1 MYVYEKKKKSYISG
15 NPYPHIKN
23 RRRLIWWTWWDFL
36 LCGSWPG
43 LIVIVITANP
53 IFEHFYFTNRNQTA
67 KFREFD
73 IFLNILLPEADVNVI
88 YFEHFTGSRREFDN
102 FVNNLLETGSRREF
116 DIFWFFFTSSR
127 KQQTWN
133 LIFCELWY
141 RKSKRRFILI
151 VKHDAMHI
159 AYWWML
165 HTFMNLNQQV
175 QSGYCCLSYVDEWE
189 SNYFRYWHISFF
201 IIRYKT
207 HVDETHTHTH
217 PHTNE
222 KANQLFKEDSTLRK

>member
-1 MYVYEKKKKSYISG
+1 MNIFTSQTGTRQPNFVNLIFVWTFYYRKQTWMWYI
-15 NPYPHIKN
+15 
-23 RRRLIWWTWWDFL
+23 
-36 LCGSWPG
+36 
-43 LIVIVITANP
+43 
-53 IFEHFYFTNRNQTA
+53 
-67 KFREFD
+67 
-73 IFLNILLPEADVNVI
+73 LNILPEADVNLIILWTI
-88 YFEHFTGSRREFDN
+88 YLKQEADVNLIFFDFFLLQAGSSRRE
-102 FVNNLLETGSRREF
+102 
-116 DIFWFFFTSSR
+116 IWY
-127 KQQTWN
+127 
-133 LIFCELWY
+133 FCELWY